1 MVSDSAD
8 GPTGYLPLTGR
19 LSGEV
24 ELPDGETVEIPR
36 PDNVFPTIGEQLAS
50 ADVYIEEGRIRIRE
64 EGACALRLGVA
75 NNSIED
81 PDGAVATLHAGVSK
95 GEEQVYSEI
104 AFDSTDELRDLRDSL
119 NLALRYRG
127 EEP

>member
-1 MVSDSAD
+1 MSPED
-8 GPTGYLPLTGR
+8 GPTGYEPLTGR

-24 ELPDGETVEIPR
+24 ELPDGEVVEIPR
-36 PDNVFPTIGEQLAS
+36 PDRVFPTVGEQLAS
-50 ADVYIEEGRIRIRE
+50 VDVYIEEGRFRVRE

-75 NNSIED
+75 NNDIED

-95 GEEQVYSEI
+95 GEEDVYAEV
-104 AFDSTDELRDLRDSL
+104 AFDTTDELRHLRDSL